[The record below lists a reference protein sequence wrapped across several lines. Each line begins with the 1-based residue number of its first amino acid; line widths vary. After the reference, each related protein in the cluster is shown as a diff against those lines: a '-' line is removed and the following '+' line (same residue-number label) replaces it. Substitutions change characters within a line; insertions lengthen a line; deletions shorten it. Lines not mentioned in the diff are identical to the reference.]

1 VLTLG
6 TCRKALWNYASS
18 VPYSTASMA
27 DVASFDSKLA
37 QVVERFFTVGT
48 WKSMWYRLT
57 LSVYDNTLTIPRG
70 FDTCRY
76 VEACAGPVPMYS
88 QFHRF
93 AGFGIAFDPV
103 FTNPSGLKLIDE
115 NAQTFRIPIGTYR
128 LRAVATEAADPGMS
142 FTGGFDADGNE
153 IFATENLVLVNGS
166 SNATTIYTGLP
177 YIKKVPT
184 ANSVLLYSVDTTS
197 TIATLIASYAPGE
210 TIPEYRQYAGGC
222 ITSTTDDP
230 PTVNAI
236 CKIAFVPAITAND
249 LVIPGLIGALK
260 LGLMSI
266 QFEDKVD
273 PTNADTYMNRAIAL
287 LDSELK
293 ELDMGEQPAFF
304 VSPNFGA
311 GSVFNVR

>member
-1 VLTLG
+1 M
-6 TCRKALWNYASS
+6 S
-18 VPYSTASMA
+18 
-27 DVASFDSKLA
+27 DVAQFDSKLA
-37 QVVERFFTVGT
+37 QVVERFFTMGT
-48 WKSMWYRLT
+48 WKSMWNKLT

-76 VEACAGPVPMYS
+76 VETCCGPVPMYS

-93 AGFGIAFDPV
+93 AGFGVAFDPV

-115 NAQTFRIPIGTYR
+115 NAQTFRIPSGTYTI
-128 LRAVATEAADPGMS
+128 RAVATEAADPGMT
-142 FTGGFDADGNE
+142 FTGGFDGNGNE
-153 IFATENLVLVNGS
+153 IFSVESLVLVNGA
-166 SNATTIYTGLP
+166 SNGTTVYTQLP
-177 YIKKVPT
+177 YIQKVAT
-184 ANSVLLYSVDTTS
+184 ANSVQLYSVDTT
-197 TIATLIASYAPGE
+197 TLVATLIASYAPGE

-230 PTVNAI
+230 ATVSAI
-236 CKIAFVPAITAND
+236 CKIAFTPAITAND

-311 GSVFNVR
+311 GSVVNVR